1 MPQRRALSE
10 IPPNRA
16 PRSRLSDAVC
26 QEIFGRVCAGESQAE
41 VARTKNLGESTIRAV
56 VRRVN
61 TRRTTANA
69 PQSGRPRI
77 TNDRDRRRIIQLV
90 RQNPLWTY
98 SKLQYVSGLQ
108 ISRSTFH
115 FQRVLKENG
124 IQNWIAKAR
133 PALTMGHAIDRL
145 AFAQQNLNKD
155 WSNTII
161 SDECSVELGVG
172 KRRQWAFGYPHQ
184 KWNTDKI
191 TTYNKSK
198 GPSIMVWACI
208 SPSFGKS
215 DLIIMTRDES
225 AARNGYTS
233 WSYVETLEAGLKP
246 LYSGEEFQQDGAS
259 VTDTTMPRSTTTTNG
274 DQPHRTVLVLVL
286 GTVGTW
292 STGICPHRTMLVLGL
307 VPWAPWAPS
316 RYLYTS
322 KGSPPFGSFEV
333 RLVYILDLYIPS
345 IHCHDYSPTSP
356 DSINP
361 HIQSSTSNPPA
372 LGNKSASRLA
382 GLQSGSQPG

>member
-1 MPQRRALSE
+1 M
-10 IPPNRA
+10 
-16 PRSRLSDAVC
+16 
-26 QEIFGRVCAGESQAE
+26 CAGESQAE
-41 VARTKNLGESTIRAV
+41 VARAKNLGESTIRAV

-98 SKLQYVSGLQ
+98 SKLQYESGLQ
-108 ISRSTFH
+108 ISRST

-161 SDECSVELGVG
+161 SDECSVKLGVG

-184 KWNTDKI
+184 KWDTDKI

-259 VTDTTMPRSTTTTNG
+259 IHTSKAVRQTLQHWGINLLQGWPAYSPDLSPIEHMWPRLKENLY
-274 DQPHRTVLVLVL
+274 TV
-286 GTVGTW
+286 
-292 STGICPHRTMLVLGL
+292 CPALNSE
-307 VPWAPWAPS
+307 PS
-316 RYLYTS
+316 QARQIDLMIRYLPIAWDLIPRHVVDGCLNS
-322 KGSPPFGSFEV
+322 MKD
-333 RLVYILDLYIPS
+333 RLQAVIDAQGWQ
-345 IHCHDYSPTSP
+345 T
-356 DSINP
+356 
-361 HIQSSTSNPPA
+361 
-372 LGNKSASRLA
+372 RF
-382 GLQSGSQPG
+382 